1 MVNYTDVITL
11 DIRVLSN
18 ALLVNYNCG
27 EQKMRTFSGM
37 AVLISL
43 GAFLLMT
50 LTAQTAASEL
60 SAIKSVKV
68 NLQNETTGACWTNLK
83 EAREYA
89 EEKLQIK
96 GVKVVED
103 FPKVDGSIA
112 VEPGM
117 YWLRV
122 QVGGSRIYENDS
134 GPCAGYVKTE
144 LYTATWIE
152 DVLHLAVLNS
162 FPVAAL
168 EKENFNYRVITMI
181 QKFLDELN

>member
-1 MVNYTDVITL
+1 MANYGNVSNL
-11 DIRVLSN
+11 NIRVPSN
-18 ALLVNYNCG
+18 ALMVNYNCG
-27 EQKMRTFSGM
+27 ERKMRIFSGIAM
-37 AVLISL
+37 LISL
-43 GAFLLMT
+43 GALMLMT

-68 NLQNETTGACWTNLK
+68 KLQNEATGACWTNLK
-83 EAREYA
+83 EAQEYA

-96 GVKVVED
+96 GVKVVKA

-122 QVGGSRIYENDS
+122 QVGGSRIYKNDS

>member
-11 DIRVLSN
+11 DIRVSSN

-89 EEKLQIK
+89 EENLQIK